1 MNTQTAIL
9 TLCLALGSAACAS
22 SGPNPFEDAQT
33 GASSRTVMVEVQN
46 QNFYDATVYAITAA
60 GERRL
65 GIVAGNGRRTFTARL
80 VGPGDVRLRVR
91 LLGGGN
97 FTTHPMP
104 ASPGETLVLI
114 IPAGFDA

>member
-1 MNTQTAIL
+1 MNLQTATL

-22 SGPNPFEDAQT
+22 SGPNPFDDAET
-33 GASSRTVMVEVQN
+33 GASRTVMVEVQN
-46 QNFYDATVYAITAA
+46 QNFYDATIYAITGA

-65 GIVAGNGRRTFTARL
+65 GIVAGNARRTFTARL

-91 LLGGGN
+91 LLGGGS
-97 FTTHPMP
+97 FTTQPMP

-114 IPAGFDA
+114 IPAG